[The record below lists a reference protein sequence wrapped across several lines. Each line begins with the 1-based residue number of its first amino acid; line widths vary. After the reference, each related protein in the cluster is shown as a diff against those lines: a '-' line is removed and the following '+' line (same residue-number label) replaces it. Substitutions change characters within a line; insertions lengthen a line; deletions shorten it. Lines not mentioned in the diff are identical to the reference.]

1 MAIPFLLTR
10 DSDSSRLFGAA
21 AIAVVVELGA
31 LGIALSLLI
40 AHRPPIKP
48 ATALT
53 LLMAPPQEAAVSK
66 PITPPA
72 PKTQPQPQPEPR
84 PQPHRQITPLKR
96 VEPQHQAPTPVAPT
110 PLPIATPSMAPNAQ
124 APAPPVA
131 PPRLPTPPVSAPSA
145 PDPTFDNAL
154 RTAIQTA
161 LRYPDSARMA
171 GISGR
176 ARVAF
181 KYRDGRPSDE
191 TIVQTS
197 GSAALDRA
205 ALAAVRD
212 AAMPNPAPAFAGK
225 TLSELVWVTFTLN
238 NDNE

>member
-10 DSDSSRLFGAA
+10 GSDSSRLFGAA

-31 LGIALSLLI
+31 LGIVLWLLI
-40 AHRPPIKP
+40 AHRPPTKP

-66 PITPPA
+66 PITPPL
-72 PKTQPQPQPEPR
+72 PKPQPQPEPR
-84 PQPHRQITPLKR
+84 PQQHRQIMPPKR
-96 VEPQHQAPTPVAPT
+96 VEPQHQAPTPVAPA
-110 PLPIATPSMAPNAQ
+110 PLPSMAPSAQ
-124 APAPPVA
+124 PPAPPVA
-131 PPRLPTPPVSAPSA
+131 PPSLPTPPVSAPSA
-145 PDPTFDNAL
+145 PDATFDNAL

-176 ARVAF
+176 TRVAF

-191 TIVQTS
+191 TVVQTS

-212 AAMPNPAPAFAGK
+212 AAMPNPAPAFSGK

>member
-1 MAIPFLLTR
+1 MATPFLLTR
-10 DSDSSRLFGAA
+10 GSDSSRLFGAA

-31 LGIALSLLI
+31 LGIVLWLLI

-66 PITPPA
+66 PITPPVLK
-72 PKTQPQPQPEPR
+72 PLPQPEPR

-96 VEPQHQAPTPVAPT
+96 VEPQHQVPTPVTPA
-110 PLPIATPSMAPNAQ
+110 PLPIAAPSMAPSAPP
-124 APAPPVA
+124 PAPPVA
-131 PPRLPTPPVSAPSA
+131 PPSLPTPPVSLPSA
-145 PDPTFDNAL
+145 PDATFDNAL

-176 ARVAF
+176 TRVAF

-191 TIVQTS
+191 TVVQTS

-212 AAMPNPAPAFAGK
+212 AVMPKPAPAFAGK